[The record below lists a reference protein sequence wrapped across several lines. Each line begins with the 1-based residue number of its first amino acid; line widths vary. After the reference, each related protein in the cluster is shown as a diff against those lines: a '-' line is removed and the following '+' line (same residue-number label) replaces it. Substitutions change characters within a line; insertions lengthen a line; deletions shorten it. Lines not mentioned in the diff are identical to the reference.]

1 MLNLP
6 LAKIFYEIAD
16 LLEVLGVAWKPIA
29 FRRVA
34 QSLEVLDDDVKELYE
49 KKGVEGLKSIS
60 GVGDAI
66 AKKIAEFITTG
77 KVQEYE
83 KLQKQVPAGVLA
95 LLDIQGIGPKKAS
108 FLWKELKVKNVD
120 DVEKAA
126 RSGRIAKL
134 KGFGVKSQE
143 KILLEIGKK
152 QVKKRRF
159 PFDDAEEQAFLVHD
173 ELSKVRGVE
182 IITIAGSLRRKEETI
197 GDIDILVVAKN
208 ETVAGAVMKKFV
220 SLPQVDSVIANGS
233 TKSSVVLKSGIQVD
247 VRVVPRESYAA
258 ALQYFTGSKAHNV
271 QVRKVAK
278 KKGLKLSEY
287 GLFDEYG
294 KNVAS
299 GIDEE
304 KIYEVLGLK
313 FPSPEKRKGSGE
325 S

>member
-34 QSLEVLDDDVKELYE
+34 QSLEVLDDDVNELYE

-108 FLWKELKVKNVD
+108 LLWKELKIKNID
-120 DVEKAA
+120 DVERFA
-126 RSGRIAKL
+126 RSGKIAKL
-134 KGFGVKSQE
+134 KGFGEKSE
-143 KILLEIGKK
+143 AKILSEIGKK
-152 QVKKRRF
+152 QGKKRRF
-159 PFDDAEEQAFLVHD
+159 LFGEAEEQAFLVHD

-182 IITIAGSLRRKEETI
+182 LITIAGSLRRKEVTI
-197 GDIDILVVAKN
+197 GDIDILVVAKDAM
-208 ETVAGAVMKKFV
+208 TVMKKFV
-220 SLPQVDSVIANGS
+220 SLPTVGSVIANGS
-233 TKSSVVLKSGIQVD
+233 TKSSVILKSGIQVD

>member
-1 MLNLP
+1 M
-6 LAKIFYEIAD
+6 
-16 LLEVLGVAWKPIA
+16 
-29 FRRVA
+29 
-34 QSLEVLDDDVKELYE
+34 
-49 KKGVEGLKSIS
+49 
-60 GVGDAI
+60 
-66 AKKIAEFITTG
+66 
-77 KVQEYE
+77 
-83 KLQKQVPAGVLA
+83 
-95 LLDIQGIGPKKAS
+95 
-108 FLWKELKVKNVD
+108 
-120 DVEKAA
+120 
-126 RSGRIAKL
+126 
-134 KGFGVKSQE
+134 
-143 KILLEIGKK
+143 
-152 QVKKRRF
+152 
-159 PFDDAEEQAFLVHD
+159 HD

-287 GLFDEYG
+287 GLFNEG

-299 GIDEE
+299 VLTK